1 MGVMMLVMISK
12 LLDKWR
18 TKIIY
23 VLSSG
28 TIVIMGLHGIVLL
41 YLKLAMK
48 RLGLFVF
55 DNYSI
60 GEKFLIGFLS
70 MAVLYFVI
78 LLLQRYCARWI
89 GNRK

>member
-1 MGVMMLVMISK
+1 MMLVMISK
-12 LLDKWR
+12 LLDRWR

-28 TIVIMGLHGIVLL
+28 TIVIMGLHGIVIL
-41 YLKLAMK
+41 YLKLVMK
-48 RLGLFVF
+48 RLGIFAF

-60 GEKFLIGFLS
+60 EGKFLLGFLT
-70 MAVLYFVI
+70 MTVLYFVI
-78 LLLQRYCARWI
+78 LLLQRYCSQWI

>member
-1 MGVMMLVMISK
+1 MLVMISK

-18 TKIIY
+18 AKIIY

-28 TIVIMGLHGIVLL
+28 TIVIMGLHGIVVL
-41 YLKLAMK
+41 YLKLVMK
-48 RLGLFVF
+48 RLGLFEF

-60 GEKFLIGFLS
+60 GEKALVGFLS
-70 MAVLYFVI
+70 MVVLYFVI
-78 LLLQRYCARWI
+78 LLLQRYCSRWI